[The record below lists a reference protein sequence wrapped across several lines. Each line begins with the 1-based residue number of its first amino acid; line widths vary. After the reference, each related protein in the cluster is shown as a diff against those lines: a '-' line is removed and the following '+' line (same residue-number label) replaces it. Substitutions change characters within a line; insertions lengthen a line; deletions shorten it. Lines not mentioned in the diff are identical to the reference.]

1 MKKTFIIV
9 PLIVAMTGCSS
20 VKYNTGVEFSAPKFG
35 SSEGREVGY
44 PDWYTEGVKEDEIA
58 LYAVATEHS
67 KNFQFAVDKAM
78 LSAKRELASNFSSH
92 VNAMFKDFSAEI
104 GDDSSVI
111 ADINRTTKMVVT
123 RVNLIGVQRTNF
135 KVVHENNGY
144 RAFVRLKYSTDDTN
158 KLMLNEIKKNR
169 KLAAK
174 LEASKSFKEMEES
187 VNKVDQID
195 PTSDVIVSPVQ

>member
-1 MKKTFIIV
+1 MKKTFVIV

-20 VKYNTGVEFSAPKFG
+20 IKYNTGVEFSAPSFG

-44 PDWYTEGVKEDEIA
+44 PDWYTSSPKADDTA

-92 VNAMFKDFSAEI
+92 INAMFKDFSAEI
-104 GDDSSVI
+104 GDDSTVV

-123 RVNLIGVQRTNF
+123 RVNLIGVHRTNF
-135 KVVHENNGY
+135 KVVHENEGY

-158 KLMLNEIKKNR
+158 KLLLSEIKKNR

-187 VNKVDQID
+187 VNKIDQSE
-195 PTSDVIVSPVQ
+195 TKSEVSAVQ